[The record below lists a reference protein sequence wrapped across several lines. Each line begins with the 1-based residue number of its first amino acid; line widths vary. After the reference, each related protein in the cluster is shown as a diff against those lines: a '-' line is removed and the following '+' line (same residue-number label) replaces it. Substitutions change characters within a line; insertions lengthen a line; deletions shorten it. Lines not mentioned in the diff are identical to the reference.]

1 MEIAIIEH
9 LVLLVL
15 TRFQNYK
22 FFAELDEDTICFF
35 IYVKDR
41 LSRRNKGGNEPFW
54 SAVMFN
60 P

>member
-1 MEIAIIEH
+1 M
-9 LVLLVL
+9 
-15 TRFQNYK
+15 

-35 IYVKDR
+35 IDKKKNLEQLEDMYVKDR
-41 LSRRNKGGNEPFW
+41 LSSRNKGRNEPFW